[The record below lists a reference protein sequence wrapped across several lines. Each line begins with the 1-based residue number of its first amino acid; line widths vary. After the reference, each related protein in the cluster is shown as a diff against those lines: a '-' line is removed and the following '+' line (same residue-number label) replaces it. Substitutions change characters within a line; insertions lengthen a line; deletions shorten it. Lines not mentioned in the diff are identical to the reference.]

1 MQRLNV
7 IASHVQ
13 VPASGQV
20 GASAVD
26 EHRAALLRV
35 REELRA
41 FISKESCHPIMIR
54 LAWHDAG
61 TFDKNGGIW
70 PLGGGANGS
79 IRFEAELAHGA
90 NAGLKKAV
98 NYLRPLKDR
107 YPSVSWADL
116 MQMASALGV
125 ELAGGPVIPMRYG
138 RVDVGTAQECPREGN
153 LPAAGG
159 PFPDGAKDAQTHLR
173 NVFYR
178 MGFDDREIVA
188 LSGAHTLGRA
198 FKDRSGTVNEGYGQK
213 NATKFTG
220 SGNVARADAKPGNGM
235 AGGKS
240 WTQKWLSFNNSYYHT
255 ARLPQA
261 AQQELLVLET
271 DKAVAVDPHFAP
283 HYNRYAADGAVF
295 ANEYALAHAKLSE
308 LGSKF
313 EPAEG
318 IRLH

>member
-1 MQRLNV
+1 MQRLSV

-13 VPASGQV
+13 APGSGTV
-20 GASAVD
+20 GASAV
-26 EHRAALLRV
+26 EEYRANLLRV

-41 FISKESCHPIMIR
+41 FIHKESCHPIMIR
-54 LAWHDAG
+54 LAWHDSG
-61 TFDKNGGIW
+61 TFDKNGGVW
-70 PLGGGANGS
+70 PLSGGANGS

-98 NYLRPLKDR
+98 NYLRPFKDK

-116 MQMASALGV
+116 MQMASALAV
-125 ELAGGPVIPMRYG
+125 ELAGGPVVPMRYG

-153 LPAAGG
+153 LPAAGA
-159 PFPDGAKDAQTHLR
+159 PFPDGAKDAATHLR

-198 FKDRSGTVNEGYGQK
+198 FKDRSGTVKEGYGEK
-213 NATKFTG
+213 AATKFTG
-220 SGNVARADAKPGNGM
+220 SSNVARADGNPHNGM
-235 AGGKS
+235 AGGRS
-240 WTQKWLSFNNSYYHT
+240 WTQKWLSFDNSYYHT
-255 ARLPQA
+255 GRLPQA
-261 AQQELLVLET
+261 TQKELLVLET
-271 DKAVAVDPHFAP
+271 DKAVAVDPNFAP
-283 HYNRYAADGAVF
+283 HYNRYAADPAQF
-295 ANEYALAHAKLSE
+295 ANEYALVHAKLSE